1 MRSLSNES
9 LNNSRSAQQMLSLS
23 PSSSPQSPRTK
34 RTRRKFIRRHFS
46 LSTFLSNCS
55 QSACEYIQ
63 RTIICRKI
71 RHHPLFVRYI
81 QPHIQPTL
89 QAIQTILLFILST
102 IRQLTVYQI
111 LYLLLFILSMTAA
124 HVYFIDMPKWEYERE
139 WLDWEEGMQ
148 LSVAELIPPLPS
160 SSSGHLLHRI
170 SGYDEVLSLRKEV
183 KDDRM
188 QYYSNNKMK
197 GGNDA
202 ASEFVVPLPDYDIMA
217 NVRGELAKRLHGYA
231 VDSCK
236 EYKASLYQHSSQQ
249 QRQQQ
254 QHLLPVMGITVAT
267 DSPTNNYLRRLL
279 YTVDFSAVGSIVITW
294 YDEQTE
300 SQLAGKEGDRL
311 SHTIILDALEEF
323 IVQKKFVEIPWDASS
338 QQQQQQQR
346 RQSYD
351 KVHLADVSSMKLMSK
366 IATSVH
372 QYCRY
377 NNDNVQPNNGHN
389 PSSSCQNELII
400 LRFSTNLG
408 CSSGVNNPLFLH
420 PHAPHWLTVNY
431 DIAYPPGILHSMGAA
446 LQKTL
451 ASKPDLAVH
460 TFGYIYGRGK
470 IENPWSNFVMT
481 SCAVANVGVWD
492 ENIFPAYYE
501 DDDFRDRIRYIMGK
515 WIGVIGHDDGNA
527 EMRNIPHKLMN
538 DTHLIRYQT
547 DRSVAVAHGP
557 LSATTYLSGTH
568 EALKEEPEEEE
579 RRGWFFAT
587 KKKKK
592 VQQPKEDP
600 YYYEKERWNIYK
612 EVADGERYFRCKHG
626 ALPDP
631 GEHGEDSLR
640 YFGWHER
647 FLQPFVNRTRLTKL
661 KERVGGLQDPSSSDD
676 PSTWSLW
683 SFNAT
688 RRKCV
693 HEATNKLLAM
703 PPSKEKTEAILK
715 LKESCSVC

>member
-1 MRSLSNES
+1 M
-9 LNNSRSAQQMLSLS
+9 
-23 PSSSPQSPRTK
+23 
-34 RTRRKFIRRHFS
+34 
-46 LSTFLSNCS
+46 
-55 QSACEYIQ
+55 
-63 RTIICRKI
+63 
-71 RHHPLFVRYI
+71 
-81 QPHIQPTL
+81 
-89 QAIQTILLFILST
+89 
-102 IRQLTVYQI
+102 
-111 LYLLLFILSMTAA
+111 LLFILSMTAT

-148 LSVAELIPPLPS
+148 LSVAGLIPPLPS
-160 SSSGHLLHRI
+160 SSRDLVHG
-170 SGYDEVLSLRKEV
+170 SGYDGEVVSSLRKQV
-183 KDDRM
+183 KNDRI
-188 QYYSNNKMK
+188 QYRRKKKN
-197 GGNDA
+197 GENDA
-202 ASEFVVPLPDYDIMA
+202 PPPPPRDFVVPLPNYELMA
-217 NVRGELAKRLHGYA
+217 SVREELAKRLHGYA
-231 VDSCK
+231 IDSCK
-236 EYKASLYQHSSQQ
+236 EHKASYQLSLQQQ
-249 QRQQQ
+249 QRQRRQK
-254 QHLLPVMGITVAT
+254 QHHSLPVMGITVAT

-279 YTVDFSAVGSIVITW
+279 YTIDFDAVGSIVITW

-300 SQLAGKEGDRL
+300 SQLVGNEGERL
-311 SHTIILDALEEF
+311 SHTIILNALEEF
-323 IVQKKFVEIPWDASS
+323 IVQKKFVEIPW
-338 QQQQQQQR
+338 QQQQR
-346 RQSYD
+346 RQSHD
-351 KVHLADVSSMKLMSK
+351 RVSLADVSSMKLMSK

-377 NNDNVQPNNGHN
+377 TSDDDIQSNNGHN
-389 PSSSCQNELII
+389 NPSSSSSCRNELII

-431 DIAYPPGILHSMGAA
+431 DIAYPPGILHAMGTA

-451 ASKPDLAVH
+451 VSKPDLAVH

-501 DDDFRDRIRYIMGK
+501 DDDFRDRIRYIMGE
-515 WIGVIGHDDGNA
+515 WVDVIGQDDGDA

-579 RRGWFFAT
+579 QGWFTTHA

-592 VQQPKEDP
+592 KLEPKEDP

-612 EVADGERYFRCKHG
+612 EVADGQRYFRCKHG
-626 ALPDP
+626 ALPYP

-661 KERVGGLQDPSSSDD
+661 KERVGGMSVDASHDASSSDE
-676 PSTWSLW
+676 PSTWSVW
-683 SFNAT
+683 NFNAT

-703 PPSKEKTEAILK
+703 PPSEDKTEAILK